1 MTSTVKSESEILDDL
16 GVPPA
21 ARGSVA
27 ILSTSA
33 HMDWDWLER
42 FPILVND
49 EEAKYFTSA
58 SYDSKPSDTI
68 LRNAT
73 NYLVKNKQ
81 PIPPKSG
88 GPFSYYY
95 DVCEIGFLRAFCED
109 AAHGAQ
115 RIKELQSVGNRL
127 RIVGGGIT
135 SPDSLLPNGEAFI
148 RDYLAGIVWVTRAL
162 GQGTCVGWIPD
173 DFGHDPQLPVLFEA
187 MGIPY
192 AGFARVPGDE
202 ASGSRKPINDSQSV
216 AQQLTGS
223 GCDFMWQAADG
234 STAQAYW
241 MPHHYSQ
248 GSGISSGADIAT
260 YIRQNAGCSK
270 TPYIHVPICDDFMN
284 ANGQLLDYVA
294 SYNQTNPPTYAVLA
308 SFADYAALVSFHR
321 EKIKTIPNFLAIP
334 YWMGFYASR
343 PANKTYHEQATR
355 ALLGG
360 ETFSLIARLLGVASQ
375 TEQQSAEAFSEA
387 WELLSPSTHHDYIT
401 GTAGTQYADV
411 YAREQLPLLAR
422 ALREGESLRDQAIR
436 DVAGAVAVNF
446 PGHDYSYDAPF
457 VAFNQLGFG
466 RTDVVE
472 IQDGAALGAKALK
485 ATGAVD
491 LVQPTPDGNLLA
503 VVSVPSLGFGLD
515 FVNTYPYTTP
525 SSTPTVSIS
534 SDQGS
539 VTLENGSV
547 RVTVS
552 SIANWCISELIDK
565 ASGGSVLSGN
575 MQLVVFSDGGSIY
588 TFGNEHTFGQFYPAE
603 NVTWQPGTAQIV
615 ERGPLRVSV
624 VASVTMTLEQAAVE
638 YTLKYSLVAGESF
651 VRVAVTGRALDGT
664 SVMIS
669 LPVLGGVGSITR
681 GTGYHWDSQTLIPYW
696 PGYVFYPTHDYVR
709 PTQTDGSAT
718 SAVVYHAGIPAWGY
732 AIDNS
737 GVAQKGTPLY
747 GVLFRNTSQ
756 SAWGAGGSDNGMHT
770 QVFAI
775 RPSDGAGVPED
786 GTMLK
791 ESRRFSTPLIGR
803 LVSPFTTGSIKS
815 PQYSL
820 AEIDG
825 ESQPVFL
832 TAAKQGSFDSSDA
845 FLRVYNPTNES
856 QKVTVKVAEGLN
868 ASQST
873 GATALEAPLPPE
885 TEAALGMQA
894 SASVISFSATRAV
907 TTLKI
912 PMVSPNGGCP

>member
-16 GVPPA
+16 GVPKG

-49 EEAKYFTSA
+49 EDVGYFSPTD
-58 SYDSKPSDTI
+58 YDRKPADTI
-68 LRNAT
+68 LQNAT
-73 NYLVKNKQ
+73 NYLVKNMQ
-81 PIPPKSG
+81 PIPPNSG

-109 AAHGAQ
+109 AAQGAQ
-115 RIKELQSVGNRL
+115 RIQALKSVGNRL
-127 RIVGGGIT
+127 RIVGGGTT
-135 SPDSLLPNGEAFI
+135 SPDNLLPNGEAFI
-148 RDYLAGIVWVTRAL
+148 RDYLVGVLWVTKTL

-173 DFGHDPQLPVLFEA
+173 DFGHDPQLPVMFEA

-192 AGFARVPGDE
+192 AGFARVPGDDYT
-202 ASGSRKPINDSQSV
+202 GWTPINGSQSV
-216 AQQLTGS
+216 AQQLSGS

-234 STAQAYW
+234 STVQAHW
-241 MPHHYSQ
+241 MPHQYSQ
-248 GSGISSGADIAT
+248 GGGISSGHDIAT
-260 YIRQNAGCSK
+260 CIQKNIGCPK
-270 TPYIHVPICDDFMN
+270 TPYVHVPVCNDFMN

-294 SYNQTNPPTYAVLA
+294 NYNHNNPSTYAVLA
-308 SFADYAALVSFHR
+308 SFADYAALVSFHQ
-321 EKIKTIPNFLAIP
+321 ETIRTLPNFLAIP

-343 PANKTYHEQATR
+343 PANKTYHERATR

-375 TEQQSAEAFSEA
+375 TQQSAEAFSEA
-387 WELLSPSTHHDYIT
+387 WQLLSPSTHHDYIT
-401 GTAGTQYADV
+401 GTAGTEYADV
-411 YAREQLPLLAR
+411 YAQEQLPLLAR
-422 ALREGESLRDQAIR
+422 ALREGESLREQAMR
-436 DVAGAVAVNF
+436 DITGAMAVNF
-446 PGHDYSYDAPF
+446 PDQGPSYDTPF

-472 IQDGAALGAKALK
+472 IQDGAALGAKTLNV
-485 ATGAVD
+485 TGGGMD

-503 VVSVPSLGFGLD
+503 LVSVPSLGFGLN
-515 FVNTYPYTTP
+515 FVNTSPYTTP
-525 SSTPTVSIS
+525 SSTPSVSIS

-539 VTLENGSV
+539 VTLENSSV

-588 TFGNEHTFGQFYPAE
+588 TFGNEHMSGQFYPDT

-624 VASVTMTLEQAAVE
+624 VASVTMTLEQATVE
-638 YTLKYSLVAGESF
+638 YTLKYTLVAGESF

-669 LPVLGGVGSITR
+669 LPILGGVGSITR
-681 GTGYHWDSQTLIPYW
+681 GTGYHWDSQTLIPYS

-709 PTQTDGSAT
+709 ATKTDGSPT

-737 GVAQKGTPLY
+737 GVAQEGTPLY
-747 GVLFRNTSQ
+747 GVLFRNTSL
-756 SAWGAGGSDNGMHT
+756 SAWGAGGWDNGTHT

-775 RPSDGAGVPED
+775 RPSNGAGIPED

-803 LVSPFTTGSIKS
+803 LVSPFTTGSIKT
-815 PQYSL
+815 PNYSL

-832 TAAKQGSFDSSDA
+832 TAAKQGSFDSSAA

-856 QKVTVKVAEGLN
+856 QKVTVKVAQGLN

-894 SASVISFSATRAV
+894 SASGISFSATHAV

-912 PMVSPNGGCP
+912 PMVSP